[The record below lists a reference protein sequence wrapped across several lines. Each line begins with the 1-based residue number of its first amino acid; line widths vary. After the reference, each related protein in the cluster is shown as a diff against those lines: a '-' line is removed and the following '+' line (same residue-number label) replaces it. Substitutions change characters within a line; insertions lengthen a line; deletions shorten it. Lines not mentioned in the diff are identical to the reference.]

1 MLKWIRGLFCPPLKE
16 LERRVAHEN
25 ERVTH
30 CYIKIDRML
39 NDIAIYHEQANKQ
52 AAAIGDLKAEIKHLL
67 EVQSIHTETF
77 NKIHK
82 VYRKLVTVVE
92 ELEQRSLQHE
102 NDNAKHNARSKSRKK
117 SPISVS
123 EPVREPDANSKAKRK
138 PS

>member
-1 MLKWIRGLFCPPLKE
+1 MLKWIRGLFCPHLKE

-67 EVQSIHTETF
+67 EVQSIHYETL
-77 NKIHK
+77 NKL
-82 VYRKLVTVVE
+82 RKLYLKLVGVVE
-92 ELEQRSLQHE
+92 ELEERSLQHE
-102 NDNAKHNARSKSRKK
+102 NDNTKHNTRPKSRKK
-117 SPISVS
+117 STVSVPES
-123 EPVREPDANSKAKRK
+123 VRQPDTNPKAKRK